1 MSTLFIV
8 FKPEYTY
15 LYAFNCIFVEYF
27 YDFVH
32 RIEYLMNMCK
42 PGGGDRFRRPGEK
55 TIDCGKRKFRL
66 PDQNTFLEEV
76 E

>member
-15 LYAFNCIFVEYF
+15 LYAFNCIFIEHF

-32 RIEYLMNMCK
+32 RIEYSMNMCK
-42 PGGGDRFRRPGEK
+42 PGDGDRFRRPGK
-55 TIDCGKRKFRL
+55 KRLIAGSGNSVYPIKILFWRK
-66 PDQNTFLEEV
+66 
-76 E
+76 

>member
-42 PGGGDRFRRPGEK
+42 PGGGDRFRSPGK
-55 TIDCGKRKFRL
+55 KND
-66 PDQNTFLEEV
+66 
-76 E
+76 